1 MQTHTLAAWTKSH
14 ALTLFLVAVVLALTA
29 NQLGSGILPRPV
41 LNQVAEMDATGV
53 GTAGFAPDSA
63 VSRSF
68 LPSPIYQ
75 VPPSL
80 SKDRLV
86 LTDTSLSLLVKDVAA
101 TIQSIRQ
108 EAEKLGGFLVD
119 SNLNAPE
126 GADTGSITVRVPADK
141 REDALATF
149 RGLAVR
155 VTSENVTGQDVTD
168 QYEDLDAQLV
178 VLEKTKSK
186 IEAILDD
193 AKTVDESLRVQQ
205 QLISLQ
211 QQIDALKG
219 RQQYLERSAQMVR
232 ITAYLATDETALP
245 YTPDEAWRP
254 QAIFRLAV
262 RGLVGV
268 LQDAGTLGIW
278 ALVFAPLWLPL
289 LLVIRWA
296 LKRLG

>member
-1 MQTHTLAAWTKSH
+1 METNRLASWTKSH
-14 ALTLFLVAVVLALTA
+14 ALTLFLVAVVLALAA
-29 NQLGSGILPRPV
+29 NQLSNSVLPQPIL
-41 LNQVAEMDATGV
+41 NKIAEMDSFGGGV
-53 GTAGFAPDSA
+53 AGVAPDMA

-68 LPSPIYQ
+68 MPSPIYE

-80 SKDRLV
+80 GKDRIV

-101 TIQSIRQ
+101 SIQSIRQ
-108 EAEKLGGFLVD
+108 KAEELGGFLVD

-126 GADTGSITVRVPADK
+126 GADTGAITVRVPAEK
-141 REDALATF
+141 REDALTAF
-149 RGLAVR
+149 RGFAVR

-168 QYEDLDAQLV
+168 QYEDLAAQLA
-178 VLEKTKSK
+178 VLEKTKAK

-211 QQIDALKG
+211 QQIDSIKG

-254 QAIFRLAV
+254 QAVFRLAV
-262 RGLVGV
+262 RAMVGV
-268 LQDAGTLGIW
+268 LQDAGSLGIW
-278 ALVFAPLWLPL
+278 VVVFAPLWLPL
-289 LLVIRWA
+289 LLLVRWA